1 MSGPLKLG
9 KGHSYGNLLCL
20 QIQVVCESDETE
32 VFFSQIFFIFYNKEV
47 YKHILSWFRN
57 FEDRIFVFCFSV
69 FQF

>member
-32 VFFSQIFFIFYNKEV
+32 VFFSQIFFIFYNKDV
-47 YKHILSWFRN
+47 YKHILS
-57 FEDRIFVFCFSV
+57 
-69 FQF
+69 